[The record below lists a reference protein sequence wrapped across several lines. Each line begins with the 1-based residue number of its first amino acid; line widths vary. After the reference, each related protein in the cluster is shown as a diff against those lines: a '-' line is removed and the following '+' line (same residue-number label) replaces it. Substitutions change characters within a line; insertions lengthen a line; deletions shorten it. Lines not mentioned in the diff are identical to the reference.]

1 MVYTRPACSLRL
13 SLLLLFCLRPFAL
26 VSRSAVLI
34 TSLSLS
40 TAVCMDLS
48 PPCYRALFPPIWL
61 WISALDWTGTASIQ
75 EWLIGLGQHPTDP
88 LSHLHAVE
96 GMSIYSPPC
105 LFPSLTHCSRIYVP
119 HSNDGPRWSSWP
131 FFYAPL
137 TAVFSCY
144 FNDLG

>member
-1 MVYTRPACSLRL
+1 ACSLRL
-13 SLLLLFCLRPFAL
+13 SLLLLFYLRPFAL

-75 EWLIGLGQHPTDP
+75 EWLIGLGQRLTDP

-96 GMSIYSPPC
+96 GSMCPTPMMVQAATSPTAAVSLGGSAYSLC
-105 LFPSLTHCSRIYVP
+105 HAL
-119 HSNDGPRWSSWP
+119 GP
-131 FFYAPL
+131 APYP
-137 TAVFSCY
+137 TM
-144 FNDLG
+144 